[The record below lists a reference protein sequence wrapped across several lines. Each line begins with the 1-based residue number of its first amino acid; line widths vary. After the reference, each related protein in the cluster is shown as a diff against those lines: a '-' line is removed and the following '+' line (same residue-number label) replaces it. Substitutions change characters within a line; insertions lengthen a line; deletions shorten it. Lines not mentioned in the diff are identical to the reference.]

1 MIKTDKFKTSSV
13 PEVDF
18 STAREM
24 RPYLREPEQMYVGAP
39 GYSNNSPSL

>member
-24 RPYLREPEQMYVGAP
+24 PWFHYNQIG
-39 GYSNNSPSL
+39 